1 MRIRVLA
8 LALGTAAILAATAG
22 AAMSPVVSSKLSG
35 KNETPKGAPAGSGIV
50 TLHLNAK
57 KGTVCW
63 DFKGVKGF
71 AGPNAAHIHKG
82 GAATAGPVVVPL
94 GAAYKAKGCTKAPA
108 STIAAIEGHPNAY
121 YVNVHSA
128 RYPAG
133 AIRGQLVAGMVG

>member
-8 LALGTAAILAATAG
+8 LALGTAAMLAATAG

-35 KNETPKGAPAGSGIV
+35 KNETPKGALAGSGIV
-50 TLHLNAK
+50 TLHLDAK

-82 GAATAGPVVVPL
+82 GATTAAVPSRMPISSVLKVSSPNRGHCAFL
-94 GAAYKAKGCTKAPA
+94 GGTAESTTVMSAASLNSSRRAVSSWCL
-108 STIAAIEGHPNAY
+108 
-121 YVNVHSA
+121 
-128 RYPAG
+128 RL
-133 AIRGQLVAGMVG
+133 R